1 MAEAT
6 QVEHLSRGA
15 WTLAHYL
22 VERSPAPMPQIVGLH
37 DHVLDAARVAVTFPI
52 PRTIYVINDAG
63 ELQGM
68 IPADRLASTIFDLID
83 TTDSKPTRGNALYKH
98 ALVKE
103 ASAITAESLMIPV
116 PVTISDDKDLAEA
129 MRILYYS
136 HLDQVPVLNEKNQIV
151 GVVRALDIIREW
163 VEDTLETQLGDET
176 QSSIHTTFDAAT
188 LPRDGHK
195 VSAESLLA
203 KIKESEQA
211 RLRIYIGAA
220 AGVGKTYQMLEEAH
234 ELKRQDVDV
243 VLGFIEPHGRIETET
258 LVEGLE
264 QVPRKRI
271 EYRGAVFEELDVD
284 AVIGRRPS
292 IVIIDEL
299 AHTNVPGSKNEKRY
313 QDVVEILDAGISVIT
328 AVNIQ
333 HIESLNDAVT
343 RITGVQ
349 VRETVPD
356 AFFKRAH
363 EVVDIDVSVDTL
375 RTRLRQGKI
384 YPIEKVQQALNNFFR
399 KGNLSALRE
408 LALRRVALDQATKAH
423 DYRQREG
430 LEQAALPEKVMVA
443 MASRGSAKRIL
454 RGGARIAGRL
464 ATDWV
469 AVYVETPK
477 EQPGRIDPHD
487 YAVLQ
492 ENIRFAKDLGAKVVK
507 LKGRRVADAL
517 IDYARKEGIT
527 HVVFG
532 QSARSRWDVLIHGS
546 VINRFLREVRDASVH
561 VVPLENT
568 SALPRT
574 NGPSLTEDKSK

>member
-6 QVEHLSRGA
+6 NFPTLSRGV

-22 VERSPAPMPQIVGLH
+22 VERSPAPMPQIVGLK
-37 DHVLDAARVAVTFPI
+37 DNVLETARVAVTFPI
-52 PRTIYVINDAG
+52 PRTIYVINEAG

-68 IPADRLASTIFDLID
+68 IPADRLTSTVFDLID
-83 TTDSKPTRGNALYKH
+83 SYHSGMSRRSPLSKH
-98 ALVKE
+98 ALVKQ
-103 ASAITAESLMIPV
+103 ASAITAESLMVPV
-116 PVTISDDKDLAEA
+116 PATISDDKNLAEA
-129 MRILYYS
+129 MRILYFS
-136 HLDQVPVLNEKNQIV
+136 QLDQLPVLNEKKEIV
-151 GVVRALDIIREW
+151 GVIRALDIIREW
-163 VEDTLETQLGDET
+163 VEDTLQTQLGDET
-176 QSSIHTTFDAAT
+176 QSIHTTFAEASF
-188 LPRDGHK
+188 PRDGHK
-195 VSAESLLA
+195 FTPESLLE

-220 AGVGKTYQMLEEAH
+220 AGVGKTFQMLEEAH
-234 ELKRQDVDV
+234 ELKRQGVDV
-243 VLGFIEPHGRIETET
+243 VLGYIEPHGRIETES

-264 QVPRKRI
+264 QVPRKTL
-271 EYRGAVFEELDVD
+271 EYQGAVFEELDVD
-284 AVIGRRPS
+284 AVIGRQPS
-292 IVIIDEL
+292 IVVVDEL
-299 AHTNVPGSKNEKRY
+299 AHTNVPGSKNKKRY
-313 QDVVEILDAGISVIT
+313 EDVLEILNAGISVIT

-343 RITGVQ
+343 RITGVR

-356 AFFKRAH
+356 AFFKRAN

-384 YPIEKVQQALNNFFR
+384 YPIEKIQQALNNFFR

-430 LEQAALPEKVMVA
+430 LEQAVLPEKVMVA

-454 RGGARIAGRL
+454 RAGARVAGRL

-492 ENIRFAKDLGAKVVK
+492 ENIRFAKDLGAKIVK
-507 LKGRRVADAL
+507 LKGSRIADAL
-517 IDYARKEGIT
+517 IDYARREGIT

-532 QSARSRWDVLIHGS
+532 QSARSRWDVLFHGS
-546 VINRFLREVRDASVH
+546 VINRFLREVRDANVH
-561 VVPLENT
+561 VVPLDE
-568 SALPRT
+568 RT
-574 NGPSLTEDKSK
+574 VSPDNGSHAH